1 MCFSTLRFHFAV
13 ILFIIIIF
21 FIIIHV
27 NRSLRCMFVVW
38 DDWVKQLSVILF
50 FITITKL
57 SFFTFWWVKRCTQPV
72 PRAKPTVVTSLAVL
86 TALLGT
92 FFNLSFA
99 NLWVIVVF
107 IIFTFIFTFWYLTYN
122 FYFLRCLQNRKL
134 FLTNPFFF
142 LISKN

>member
-57 SFFTFWWVKRCTQPV
+57 SFFTFWWVKRCTQPA
-72 PRAKPTVVTSLAVL
+72 PQAKPTVVTSLAVL